1 MMDPG
6 MQAAPMPA
14 PPMGDPAMGGMPAPI
29 SPVEAVVMA
38 LKNMQ
43 MERGMEDDV
52 LLKAVMAATGQMQ
65 GGMAGVTEGGMPPVA
80 DPAMGAY

>member
-6 MQAAPMPA
+6 MQAAPMPPMA
-14 PPMGDPAMGGMPAPI
+14 PAPAPI

-38 LKNMQ
+38 LQNLKQ
-43 MERGMEDDV
+43 ERGMEDDV

-65 GGMAGVTEGGMPPVA
+65 NGMAGVTEGGMPPVA
-80 DPAMGAY
+80 ADPAMGAY

>member
-1 MMDPG
+1 
-6 MQAAPMPA
+6 MQAAPMP
-14 PPMGDPAMGGMPAPI
+14 PMGAPAPAPAPI

-38 LKNMQ
+38 LQNLQ
-43 MERGMEDDV
+43 QERGMEDDV

-80 DPAMGAY
+80 APVDPAAGAY